1 MRITSFKHH
10 IYSAV
15 VGLAMALFASHVSA
29 TTIAHWRFEE
39 GVAGNGPT
47 TSIQDSSGNELHG
60 TPSSGLSFTNNT
72 PNSILPQTGE
82 SNNLAM
88 NFNGANTTRVSIA
101 DDPLF
106 QLTGSM
112 TLEMYINMAALPRGS
127 HNAELLFRG
136 DSRIGYDPYVM
147 HITNGRLQYL
157 VSAADNR
164 GAAVST
170 ALPALNQ
177 WVHIAGV
184 LDDATGSMSLYMDGV
199 LVDSKVTDIRAFAAL
214 DPSLNAGLSIGGY
227 PATDYIGPFNGM
239 IDEVRISDMA
249 LSPDEFLNAAPVP
262 EPATAVVFLM
272 GVAGMAL
279 RKRSLKGEG

>member
-1 MRITSFKHH
+1 MRIKSFKSVSL
-10 IYSAV
+10 SAV
-15 VGLAMALFASHVSA
+15 VGLSMVLLASHGSA

-39 GVAGNGPT
+39 GVAGSGPT
-47 TSIQDSSGNELHG
+47 TSIQDSSGNGLHG
-60 TPSSGLSFTNNT
+60 TPSSGLSFTGNT
-72 PNSILPQTGE
+72 PNSVLPQTGD

-157 VSAADNR
+157 VSAADNS

-170 ALPALNQ
+170 ELPPLNQ

-184 LDDATGSMSLYMDGV
+184 LDDATGAMSLYMDGV
-199 LVDSKVTDIRAFAAL
+199 LVDSKYTNIRAFAVL
-214 DPSLNAGLSIGGY
+214 DPSLNAGVSIGGY
-227 PATDYIGPFNGM
+227 PATDYVGPFNGM
-239 IDEVRISDMA
+239 IDEVRISNVA

-262 EPATAVVFLM
+262 EPATAVVLLM
-272 GVAGMAL
+272 GVVGMVV
-279 RKRSLKGEG
+279 RKRI